1 MDEVTL
7 NAKAV
12 LRKAMELILSDHQ
25 QQYGGKSDQSG
36 YLTSV
41 LGYLVIIKC
50 EVDVQVSAVAPC
62 LISATTFRHTRTL

>member
-25 QQYGGKSDQSG
+25 QQYGGKQRDIYCDLIG
-36 YLTSV
+36 RE
-41 LGYLVIIKC
+41 GLVM
-50 EVDVQVSAVAPC
+50 S
-62 LISATTFRHTRTL
+62 

>member
-36 YLTSV
+36 YLSGARDAAICAD
-41 LGYLVIIKC
+41 L
-50 EVDVQVSAVAPC
+50 SAR
-62 LISATTFRHTRTL
+62 LFGHY

>member
-41 LGYLVIIKC
+41 LG
-50 EVDVQVSAVAPC
+50 
-62 LISATTFRHTRTL
+62 

>member
-36 YLTSV
+36 YLFGGRDATICAD
-41 LGYLVIIKC
+41 L
-50 EVDVQVSAVAPC
+50 SAR
-62 LISATTFRHTRTL
+62 LFGHY